1 MATRSPCCT
10 ILPVQ
15 AGWSL
20 EGLEDIPNAWL
31 VYSIVRVVTIHMQFL
46 LRVNRVTTALK
57 KAPDILRMTVFQR
70 AAAGFEIRFM

>member
-1 MATRSPCCT
+1 MATRSPRCT

-20 EGLEDIPNAWL
+20 EGIEEVPNAWL
-31 VYSIVRVVTIHMQFL
+31 QYNIVRVVTIHMQFL

-57 KAPDILRMTVFQR
+57 KAPDILRMTGFQR

>member
-1 MATRSPCCT
+1 M
-10 ILPVQ
+10 
-15 AGWSL
+15 

-31 VYSIVRVVTIHMQFL
+31 EYSIVRVVTIHMHFL

-57 KAPDILRMTVFQR
+57 KAPDILRMTGFQR